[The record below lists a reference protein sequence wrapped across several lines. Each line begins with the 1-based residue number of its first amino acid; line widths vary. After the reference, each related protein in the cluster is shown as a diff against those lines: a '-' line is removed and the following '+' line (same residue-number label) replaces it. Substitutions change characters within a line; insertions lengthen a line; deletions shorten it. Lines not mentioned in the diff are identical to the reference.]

1 MKTNAELLLGYG
13 FILPETCTFHN
24 DYHHVKTKSTDD
36 DDLAG
41 FHLVSL
47 RPMTDASSLVGQ
59 SKRLMGDDSAV
70 TPVFAH
76 IQDSL
81 VTTLYESLRKQLG
94 LDAAD
99 AANNDDDDD
108 DDGTSMDDIMAGRIA
123 PELRDRIVGLLG
135 SKLSNDLDELDA
147 YEMPLAANANQ
158 RLALEYRGQ
167 CRSVIVAALRSLM
180 ADDG

>member
-13 FILPETCTFHN
+13 FVLPETDTFHN

-47 RPMTDASSLVGQ
+47 RPMADSSSLVGR
-59 SKRLMGDDSAV
+59 SKRLTGDDVAV
-70 TPVFAH
+70 APVFAH

-94 LDAAD
+94 LDAD
-99 AANNDDDDD
+99 VDD
-108 DDGTSMDDIMAGRIA
+108 TPMDDIVAGRIA
-123 PELRDRIVGLLG
+123 PELRDRIVSLLG
-135 SKLSNDLDELDA
+135 SKLSHDLDELDA
-147 YEMPLAANANQ
+147 YEMPPAANANQ

-167 CRSVIVAALRSLM
+167 CRNVIMTALRSLM

>member
-13 FILPETCTFHN
+13 FILPETDTFHN

-47 RPMTDASSLVGQ
+47 RPMTDASSLVGR
-59 SKRLMGDDSAV
+59 SKRLIGDDTAV
-70 TPVFAH
+70 TPFFAH

-94 LDAAD
+94 LDADAD
-99 AANNDDDDD
+99 ADAD
-108 DDGTSMDDIMAGRIA
+108 TSMDDIMTGRI
-123 PELRDRIVGLLG
+123 PPDLRDRIVGLLG
-135 SKLSNDLDELDA
+135 SKLSNDLDGLDA
-147 YEMPLAANANQ
+147 YEMPPASNANQ